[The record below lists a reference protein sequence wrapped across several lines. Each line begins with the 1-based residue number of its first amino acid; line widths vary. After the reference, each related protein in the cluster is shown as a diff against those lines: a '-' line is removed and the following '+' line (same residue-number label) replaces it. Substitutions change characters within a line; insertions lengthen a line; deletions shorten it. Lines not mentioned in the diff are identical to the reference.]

1 MVLIKLSFA
10 KLGELTKQGHIAQSH
25 CHGLIRQTEPMLHEM
40 NAKHCG
46 NGERR
51 AARFTCRRKG
61 LNQASKLRPRHNKIH
76 LAKKITLARSL
87 GDQFKSG
94 GGKVVCFMKI

>member
-1 MVLIKLSFA
+1 MPVWRTWSGQCRIRKA
-10 KLGELTKQGHIAQSH
+10 KPL
-25 CHGLIRQTEPMLHEM
+25 LHEM

-51 AARFTCRRKG
+51 AARFACRRKG
-61 LNQASKLRPRHNKIH
+61 LDQASQLRPRHNKIH
-76 LAKKITLARSL
+76 LVEKLTLARSL

-94 GGKVVCFMKI
+94 RGEGGLFHEDITFKSGATMTFAELP